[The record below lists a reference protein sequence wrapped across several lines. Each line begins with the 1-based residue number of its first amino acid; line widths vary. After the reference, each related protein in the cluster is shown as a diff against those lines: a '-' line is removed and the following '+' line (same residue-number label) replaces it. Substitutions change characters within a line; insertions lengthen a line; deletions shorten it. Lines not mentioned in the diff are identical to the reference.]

1 MENKEEKQGKK
12 ALPPIWG
19 KVLRIA
25 GKVGAALLTLVLLL
39 VIALY
44 GVMYVLAKGPS
55 PTASV
60 LFVRSV
66 RETSA
71 VGFLANLFFTEE
83 EILQITAENA
93 EVEYEEID
101 TSLIDIPQKQ
111 EDQQLQG
118 GEEGPVADS
127 WGLVD
132 EDGDGIILEEV
143 RGEGYF
149 GYMMVVKDPSRVIM
163 GCAPASFEKRGY
175 YVSQMVERFDGV
187 AGINAGGFLDPN
199 GTGDGSIPNTLV
211 VFEGQ
216 IYYEENGVGNGF
228 VGLDSNN
235 ILHVGRYSVEQIR
248 SRDIQYGVCFG
259 PVLVVNG
266 EAVGRGG
273 GVNPRT
279 AIGQRSDG
287 AILMLVIE
295 GRQVTSLGATY
306 DDLAEIMLSY
316 GAVNACNLDGGSST
330 MMWYNGEYLN
340 KCAAVSGER
349 PIPTMFVVLKEDE
362 GNE

>member
-1 MENKEEKQGKK
+1 MEKNEEKKS
-12 ALPPIWG
+12 LSPVWG
-19 KVLRIA
+19 KVLRVL
-25 GKVGAALLTLVLLL
+25 GKIGAALLTLVVLL

-83 EILQITAENA
+83 EILQITAANA

-101 TSLIDIPQKQ
+101 TSLIEIPKPN
-111 EDQQLQG
+111 EGEQQLQG
-118 GEEGPVADS
+118 GEEGPVADA

-175 YVSQMVERFDGV
+175 YVSKMVERFDGV

-211 VFEGQ
+211 VFEGE
-216 IYYEENGVGNGF
+216 IYYEDLGVGNGF

-259 PVLVVNG
+259 PALVVNG
-266 EAVGRGG
+266 EAVGKGG

-306 DDLAEIMLSY
+306 DDLAEIMLTY

-349 PIPTMFVVLKEDE
+349 PIPTTFVVLKEGD